1 MNCRVRRKHCFL
13 DEHLMIHRR
22 VCTNRQ
28 ESGALAA
35 DNAIAEKTEL
45 DGKIKK
51 WTELEE
57 NYFLAFAHLGCK
69 L

>member
-1 MNCRVRRKHCFL
+1 MNCRVKRKHCFL

-22 VCTNRQ
+22 VCTNWQ

-57 NYFLAFAHLGCK
+57 N
-69 L
+69 